1 MNKIRCFFLF
11 VFGGLLSATV
21 MEAQE
26 VDFEKEFDDF
36 QKQQQKEFN
45 DFKNKADADFETF
58 LRETWVKFEAF
69 DPLKA
74 PVRPE
79 PEKQLF
85 LMENGLRLPWRLNR
99 LILVNLLC
107 RLLQTNRFRGYMYRD
122 SLICL

>member
-36 QKQQQKEFN
+36 QKQQ
-45 DFKNKADADFETF
+45 
-58 LRETWVKFEAF
+58 
-69 DPLKA
+69 
-74 PVRPE
+74 
-79 PEKQLF
+79 
-85 LMENGLRLPWRLNR
+85 
-99 LILVNLLC
+99 LLC

>member
-58 LRETWVKFEAF
+58 LRETC
-69 DPLKA
+69 
-74 PVRPE
+74 
-79 PEKQLF
+79 
-85 LMENGLRLPWRLNR
+85 
-99 LILVNLLC
+99 LLY
-107 RLLQTNRFRGYMYRD
+107 TSPSPRD
-122 SLICL
+122 CS

>member
-58 LRETWVKFEAF
+58 LKSHLRKKSESNL
-69 DPLKA
+69 PLQA
-74 PVRPE
+74 SPCLL
-79 PEKQLF
+79 LF
-85 LMENGLRLPWRLNR
+85 SRL
-99 LILVNLLC
+99 
-107 RLLQTNRFRGYMYRD
+107 T
-122 SLICL
+122 

>member
-45 DFKNKADADFETF
+45 DF
-58 LRETWVKFEAF
+58 
-69 DPLKA
+69 
-74 PVRPE
+74 
-79 PEKQLF
+79 
-85 LMENGLRLPWRLNR
+85 
-99 LILVNLLC
+99 
-107 RLLQTNRFRGYMYRD
+107 
-122 SLICL
+122 

>member
-45 DFKNKADADFETF
+45 DFKLFSEKHG
-58 LRETWVKFEAF
+58 LS
-69 DPLKA
+69 LK
-74 PVRPE
+74 
-79 PEKQLF
+79 
-85 LMENGLRLPWRLNR
+85 R
-99 LILVNLLC
+99 LIL
-107 RLLQTNRFRGYMYRD
+107 
-122 SLICL
+122 

>member
-79 PEKQLF
+79 PEKQPVF
-85 LMENGLRLPWRLNR
+85 DGKRP
-99 LILVNLLC
+99 
-107 RLLQTNRFRGYMYRD
+107 QGSRGD
-122 SLICL
+122 

>member
-1 MNKIRCFFLF
+1 
-11 VFGGLLSATV
+11 

-79 PEKQLF
+79 PENNLF